1 MINRANQ
8 LKFAD
13 RIKSISWENV
23 LSNSNAGVSFDNFLN
38 IFKDNYDASFPLKKI
53 NQRKIDT
60 VKSPWMTMSICE
72 SVQTKN
78 SLYKK
83 FLKNPT
89 ERNEKNYKRFKNKLK
104 HVIKI
109 AKKLHYEELFIKYKN
124 DTKMTWKT
132 INTLL
137 NKNVKTKELPNKF
150 IAKNSGESI
159 TKPSKIADK
168 FNEYFINIGPQLASK
183 INGNLETSI
192 QKYLTGNFMNSMFL
206 NPITENE
213 MISEV
218 LKLKD
223 NKSPGYD
230 EINAKIIKTVATDI
244 SQTTYSIFNLSF
256 ATGFIPEQLKLALV
270 TPIFKAGD
278 KQIFENYRP
287 ISVLTCFSKLLEKLM
302 YKRLISFIEKSKILT
317 ENQYGFRRNK
327 STEIAIVNL
336 VSKITKAIDEGKYTI
351 GIFLDLSKAF
361 DTVDHDILLKK
372 MEHYGVRGLTLTW
385 FKNYLMNR
393 KQIVKF
399 KQENSKEMKITTG
412 VPQGSVLGPLLF
424 LLYINDIQNCSDV
437 VSFVL
442 FADDTNAFYSNSG
455 INIAKETMQ
464 REMNEILKWLNTN
477 KLSINTTKT
486 KLILF
491 RARNKKQLTEIDIKI
506 NDQSIEQVKCTKF
519 LGVLIDE
526 TLTWNNHIGSV

>member
-1 MINRANQ
+1 M
-8 LKFAD
+8 
-13 RIKSISWENV
+13 
-23 LSNSNAGVSFDNFLN
+23 LSTL
-38 IFKDNYDASFPLKKI
+38 
-53 NQRKIDT
+53 
-60 VKSPWMTMSICE
+60 
-72 SVQTKN
+72 
-78 SLYKK
+78 
-83 FLKNPT
+83 
-89 ERNEKNYKRFKNKLK
+89 
-104 HVIKI
+104 
-109 AKKLHYEELFIKYKN
+109 EL
-124 DTKMTWKT
+124 
-132 INTLL
+132 L
-137 NKNVKTKELPNKF
+137 
-150 IAKNSGESI
+150 
-159 TKPSKIADK
+159 
-168 FNEYFINIGPQLASK
+168 
-183 INGNLETSI
+183 
-192 QKYLTGNFMNSMFL
+192 
-206 NPITENE
+206 
-213 MISEV
+213 
-218 LKLKD
+218 
-223 NKSPGYD
+223 
-230 EINAKIIKTVATDI
+230 
-244 SQTTYSIFNLSF
+244 
-256 ATGFIPEQLKLALV
+256 
-270 TPIFKAGD
+270 
-278 KQIFENYRP
+278 
-287 ISVLTCFSKLLEKLM
+287 
-302 YKRLISFIEKSKILT
+302 
-317 ENQYGFRRNK
+317 
-327 STEIAIVNL
+327 NL

-526 TLTWNNHIGSV
+526 TLTWNNHKFQKTT